1 MKKYSIWL
9 IIAVLVFVSLIN
21 PVSAVDSTAEAAA
34 GQVSVTSVTL
44 DPAVFIE
51 GDTGTITVEVTNNGV
66 QSVPLRRA
74 SMYDPDIRVV
84 SNSYDTATSI
94 GAGNKMTFVFTVE
107 ADVPEGIY
115 YPVFSLDFRD
125 AGYLRYPV
133 KLQVQND
140 KLEISVVEKPDTFSE
155 GKKDTVRIIVGNPR
169 DNQVNGVIVY
179 PTGQGLDIIPTSY
192 FIGNIDPDS
201 STGLSLSVTP
211 DKTTTLNIKVEYK
224 NGVNTHTSQI
234 TVPVVLGESK
244 KQANP
249 ILSNIVVNLEG
260 ETYSVT
266 GDVTNAGLEVANSVV
281 VMGGEGVSPV
291 DPYRKYVVGSLQ
303 PDDFS
308 SFEITFQA
316 ENLASVPIV
325 VTYKDVDGN
334 TFEKTTSID
343 IPELTPGAGKE
354 GGIPL
359 PVIGLV
365 IVLAVIIG
373 GVIWYSWRKR
383 DGKSV

>member
-1 MKKYSIWL
+1 MKRDSVWL
-9 IIAVLVFVSLIN
+9 ILTFLVFLSLIN

-34 GQVSVTSVTL
+34 GQVSVTPVTL

-74 SMYDPDIRVV
+74 TMYDPDISVL
-84 SNSYDTATSI
+84 SNPYDTATSI

-179 PTGQGLDIIPTSY
+179 PAGTGLDIVPTSY

-201 STGLSLSVTP
+201 SSGLSLSVTP
-211 DKTTTLNIKVEYK
+211 YETTDLKIRVEYK
-224 NGVNTHTSQI
+224 NGVNTHASEV

-244 KQANP
+244 KRANP

-291 DPYRKYVVGSLQ
+291 DPYQRYVVGSLQ

-334 TFEKTTSID
+334 TFEKTSTID

-373 GVIWYSWRKR
+373 GVVWYSWRKR

>member
-1 MKKYSIWL
+1 MKRDSVWL
-9 IIAVLVFVSLIN
+9 ILAFLVILSFFN
-21 PVSAVDSTAEAAA
+21 PVSAVDSAAEAASA
-34 GQVSVTSVTL
+34 QVSVTSVTL

-74 SMYDPDIRVV
+74 TMYDPDIRVV
-84 SNSYDTATSI
+84 SNPYDTATSI
-94 GAGNKMTFVFTVE
+94 GAGNKMIFAFTVE

-179 PTGQGLDIIPTSY
+179 PGGQGLDIIPTSY

-211 DKTTTLNIKVEYK
+211 YETTNLNIRVEYK
-224 NGVNTHTSQI
+224 NGINTHASEV
-234 TVPVVLGESK
+234 TVPVILGESK
-244 KQANP
+244 KRANP
-249 ILSNIVVNLEG
+249 ILSNIVVNLDG

-281 VMGGEGVSPV
+281 VTGGEGVSPV
-291 DPYRKYVVGSLQ
+291 DPYQRYVVGSLQ

-316 ENLASVPIV
+316 GNLASVPIV

-334 TFEKTTSID
+334 TFEKTSTIA

-359 PVIGLV
+359 PIIGLV
-365 IVLAVIIG
+365 IVLAVITG
-373 GVIWYSWRKR
+373 GVIWYSWRRR

>member
-1 MKKYSIWL
+1 MKRDSVWL
-9 IIAVLVFVSLIN
+9 ILAFLVILSFFN
-21 PVSAVDSTAEAAA
+21 PVSAVDSAAEAASA
-34 GQVSVTSVTL
+34 QVSVTSVTL

-74 SMYDPDIRVV
+74 TMYDPDIRVV
-84 SNSYDTATSI
+84 SNPYDTATSI
-94 GAGNKMTFVFTVE
+94 GAGNKMIFAFTVE

-179 PTGQGLDIIPTSY
+179 PGGQGLDIIPTSY

-201 STGLSLSVTP
+201 SSGLSLSVTP
-211 DKTTTLNIKVEYK
+211 YETTNLDIRVEYK
-224 NGVNTHTSQI
+224 NGINTHASEV

-244 KQANP
+244 KRANP
-249 ILSNIVVNLEG
+249 ILSNIVVNLDG

-281 VMGGEGVSPV
+281 VTGGEGVSPV
-291 DPYRKYVVGSLQ
+291 DPYQRYVVGSLQ

-334 TFEKTTSID
+334 TFEKTSTID

-359 PVIGLV
+359 PIIGLV
-365 IVLAVIIG
+365 IVLAVITG
-373 GVIWYSWRKR
+373 GVIWYSWRRR

>member
-1 MKKYSIWL
+1 MAHYCSSGS
-9 IIAVLVFVSLIN
+9 FSLFSA
-21 PVSAVDSTAEAAA
+21 VSAVDSAAEAAA
-34 GQVSVTSVTL
+34 GQVSVTLVTL

-74 SMYDPDIRVV
+74 TMYDPDIRVL
-84 SNSYDTATSI
+84 SNPYDTATSI
-94 GAGNKMTFVFTVE
+94 GAGNKMTFVFTVK

-140 KLEISVVEKPDTFSE
+140 KLEISVVEKPDTFSA

-179 PTGQGLDIIPTSY
+179 PGGQGLDIVPTSY
-192 FIGNIDPDS
+192 FIGNINPDS
-201 STGLSLSVTP
+201 SSGLSLSVTP
-211 DKTTTLNIKVEYK
+211 YETTNLKIKVEYK
-224 NGVNTHTSQI
+224 NGINTHISEV

-249 ILSNIVVNLEG
+249 ILSNIVVDLEG

-281 VMGGEGVSPV
+281 VMAGEGVTPV

-316 ENLASVPIV
+316 ENLESVPIV

-334 TFEKTTSID
+334 LFEKTTAVD
-343 IPELTPGAGKE
+343 VPEFTPGAGKE

-359 PVIGLV
+359 PIIGLIIV
-365 IVLAVIIG
+365 IAVVIG